1 MRIWKLVFIGCFIAV
16 KTHAAPQAAD
26 PTAIDT
32 PAQTASDSSA
42 TALESIA
49 NLKQRVKIAPTEATQ
64 RTAADELLSIRRGL
78 LSANKNDSRWPIWLT
93 DHAEDCFTIALP
105 AGGDVDR
112 VIFGLAGPDARRR
125 VRELSREML
134 IAAEEADSA
143 AVLVIAR
150 KGPDQPTAQLIA
162 QLEQVERARRIPL
175 LRSLAEILNTETHEY
190 DAQKR
195 RAMGEAALARLDAL
209 ISELDDRT
217 ASIVSRYGGLAA
229 ARLGDEQR
237 ANIYLSLSRQ
247 KAGQD
252 EALLTL
258 ADLASLRAAGLLRGP
273 SQAADAGVVLEGS
286 GSIMRQLAI
295 AELLSRLRKQAL
307 GELGVDLQITQRAWT
322 APLSDVLRHSS
333 KKDLSAT
340 RDAVLS
346 KLASIER
353 DGTPLPERDPMCLIA
368 SVDQAIDRGEPINE
382 KINMLETLTNDPA
395 VLGSMQAAALRTL
408 TRMDLAADHWS
419 EAADRSMR
427 LAKEH
432 ASDAASPAAIAL
444 AIRVSREL
452 DKGVDGQ
459 DAIARNRLEKAV
471 EMGAS
476 TFPDHPDFGLWQL
489 ERQVLATEAMAD
501 QRTCALEISAP
512 TVAIA
517 QSSVAVNELRDRLN
531 AAQAW
536 IESEK
541 GNAQAALDCL
551 ARSNGGSLGPTAT
564 ARRLSAKICA
574 NAALAK
580 DISTDTE
587 IIAAN
592 QKNPELIA
600 GLTARR
606 LRALMP
612 SERWSA
618 TLPSRNANLAAS
630 ATSLF
635 KTLTMSNS
643 ADAVAWLDLADLL
656 RFSGEFMQAQNA
668 YQKSLQLKSNSKE
681 ALLGKAE
688 CLFANG
694 DATSLGEAMSI
705 YKQILAGK
713 EYEPDPA
720 LRDPSWWLCQL
731 RQLEILRAANRWD
744 ERATMRLSR
753 LKAIDESLSS
763 QEFAAAFA
771 KAANP

>member
-1 MRIWKLVFIGCFIAV
+1 M
-16 KTHAAPQAAD
+16 
-26 PTAIDT
+26 
-32 PAQTASDSSA
+32 
-42 TALESIA
+42 
-49 NLKQRVKIAPTEATQ
+49 
-64 RTAADELLSIRRGL
+64 
-78 LSANKNDSRWPIWLT
+78 
-93 DHAEDCFTIALP
+93 
-105 AGGDVDR
+105 
-112 VIFGLAGPDARRR
+112 
-125 VRELSREML
+125 
-134 IAAEEADSA
+134 
-143 AVLVIAR
+143 
-150 KGPDQPTAQLIA
+150 
-162 QLEQVERARRIPL
+162 
-175 LRSLAEILNTETHEY
+175 
-190 DAQKR
+190 
-195 RAMGEAALARLDAL
+195 
-209 ISELDDRT
+209 
-217 ASIVSRYGGLAA
+217 
-229 ARLGDEQR
+229 
-237 ANIYLSLSRQ
+237 
-247 KAGQD
+247 
-252 EALLTL
+252 
-258 ADLASLRAAGLLRGP
+258 
-273 SQAADAGVVLEGS
+273 
-286 GSIMRQLAI
+286 
-295 AELLSRLRKQAL
+295 RKQAL

-564 ARRLSAKICA
+564 ARRLSAKISA

-753 LKAIDESLSS
+753 LKAIDESLNS